1 LTELQ
6 ATTTTQAEQQP
17 PPSILLLRQTNPVL
31 YAFKYL
37 NSPETQRQ
45 YPKRLKLFFDYIEM
59 PGKDIEK
66 QGQAFLEKAT
76 GNKQWAEE
84 KIFLFLDFHKQ
95 RVLRKELAAGTLKNL
110 CLAIK
115 TFYEAYGDLLPHPK
129 LEKNIKSTT
138 PSKEFV

>member
-1 LTELQ
+1 VTELQ
-6 ATTTTQAEQQP
+6 ATTTTTTQAEQQSPQQQP
-17 PPSILLLRQTNPVL
+17 PPLLLLSQTNPVL

-45 YPKRLKLFFDYIEM
+45 YPKRLKLFFDHIEM
-59 PGKDIEK
+59 SGKDIEE

-110 CLAIK
+110 CLARIE
-115 TFYEAYGDLLPHPK
+115 TRRLVFL
-129 LEKNIKSTT
+129 
-138 PSKEFV
+138 

>member
-1 LTELQ
+1 VTELQ
-6 ATTTTQAEQQP
+6 ATTTTTTQAEQQSPQP
-17 PPSILLLRQTNPVL
+17 PPLLLLCQTNPVL

-37 NSPETQRQ
+37 NSQETQRQ
-45 YPKRLKLFFDYIEM
+45 YPKRLKLFFEHIKM
-59 PGKDIEK
+59 PGKDIEE

-76 GNKQWAEE
+76 GNKQWAGE

-115 TFYEAYGDLLPHPK
+115 TFYETYGTCKVTTISDLSSDHPA
-129 LEKNIKSTT
+129 
-138 PSKEFV
+138 